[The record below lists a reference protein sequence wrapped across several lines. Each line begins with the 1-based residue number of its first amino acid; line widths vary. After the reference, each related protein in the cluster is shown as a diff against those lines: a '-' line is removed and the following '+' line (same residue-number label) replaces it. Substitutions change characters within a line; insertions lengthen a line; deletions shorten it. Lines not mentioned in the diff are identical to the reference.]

1 MRAKGGVRVWAA
13 GVDECFWVCL
23 EKRDWDEARACS
35 LTSMDCSL
43 GNVPANR
50 VCVCAR
56 AYACMCVCV
65 RACVLHA
72 QTVVASNHDLQRQ
85 GWGLLASGAGG
96 GAATTR
102 FPQSPS
108 SSLSPSCPLLTSF
121 VLSLSHRNSQVN
133 NLYVRLNYS
142 RRDLLRV
149 HINQSAEYTSPP
161 PPTSTKSTS
170 GQCLLFVAK
179 FEVFNVSCFARM
191 GLLFLEWK
199 TSPVDQYLL
208 KRCITRCCPRSV
220 G

>member
-56 AYACMCVCV
+56 ARFTCTNSGSLQSWPTTSRLRSFGV
-65 RACVLHA
+65 R
-72 QTVVASNHDLQRQ
+72 
-85 GWGLLASGAGG
+85 GGG

-208 KRCITRCCPRSV
+208 KWCITRCCPRSV